1 MHVLTVRSAWTHP
14 IRIGGER
21 EQNLIKRINT
31 GQDRKRKTG
40 RMIRI
45 RRETE

>member
-1 MHVLTVRSAWTHP
+1 MPLTHLLTVRSAWTHP

-31 GQDRKRKTG
+31 GEKDRKRKAG
-40 RMIRI
+40 RMIRL
-45 RRETE
+45 